1 MQAPGANGGALLF
14 ANFRGCFP
22 HLSPHRDLDRAPHCL
37 KANRN
42 AAKWSGAWRL
52 DSQPK
57 RVETIEHVAA
67 PNPNRQ
73 KAARESL
80 SRLFVHPASVFVVH
94 YACESFDQGQGYAS
108 PRVTAI
114 ALRNLGSGATT
125 SYSIH
130 SEVELA
136 RRRNN
141 DVAGLDVMELAM
153 LARFYDFLARNPAAT
168 YLHWNMRDEKFGFAA
183 IGHRY
188 ALLGGEPVAVHDS
201 QKLDLSRLFV
211 ELFGS
216 DYVAKP
222 YIETLAG
229 LNGLSTTSFLS
240 GPEEARA
247 FAQGQYYNV
256 LQSVLCKVTLI
267 ADVAQLAA
275 DRALKTEATWW
286 TLNGGQLREA
296 YEMFWRNP
304 VRAISSL
311 VFGVGSAAF
320 LLVVKLL
327 S

>member
-1 MQAPGANGGALLF
+1 M
-14 ANFRGCFP
+14 
-22 HLSPHRDLDRAPHCL
+22 
-37 KANRN
+37 
-42 AAKWSGAWRL
+42 
-52 DSQPK
+52 
-57 RVETIEHVAA
+57 AA

-73 KAARESL
+73 KLARESL
-80 SRLFVHPASVFVVH
+80 ARLFVHPSSVFVVH

-125 SYSIH
+125 SFSIH

-141 DVAGLDVMELAM
+141 DVAGFDVMEHSM
-153 LARFYDFLARNPAAT
+153 LSRFFDFISRNPAAT

-183 IGHRY
+183 IGHRF
-188 ALLGGEPVAVHDS
+188 ALLGGEPAAVHDS
-201 QKLDLSRLFV
+201 QKLDLSRLFA
-211 ELFGS
+211 EMFGS

-222 YIETLAG
+222 YIVTLAE
-229 LNGLSTTSFLS
+229 LNRLSTSSFLS
-240 GPEEARA
+240 GPQEAQA
-247 FAQGQYYNV
+247 FVQGQYYNV

-267 ADVAQLAA
+267 AEVAQLAS

-304 VRAISSL
+304 LRAVTSVI
-311 VFGVGSAAF
+311 FGVGGAAF
-320 LLVVKLL
+320 VLVVKLL
-327 S
+327 G